1 MSRYIIGVDVG
12 GTNVKLGL
20 VGPRGDI
27 IARSRFDTKAFNR
40 NKKKLIDAL
49 VAAIKQLASRRELKK
64 SDILGV
70 GIGMPGFIDPQKGLV
85 LFLPNIPGWHNVP
98 FASILRKKLGL
109 PVFIDNDVNLI
120 TLAEWK
126 KGAGRGFRNLVC
138 ITLGTG
144 VGGGLIL
151 NNTLYRGENFVAGE
165 IGHIPYQDKELELYV
180 GNKVLHERAARI
192 FKRPGIRTQD
202 VFAMA
207 QRGDQRGIKF
217 WYEVGEHI
225 GFVMAGV
232 VNTLN
237 PKRIIIG
244 GGVSNN
250 YKYIA
255 PGIKATIKQKAI
267 KAANNVQIVRA
278 RLGDDAG
285 IIGASFLV
293 KDSLL
298 ER

>member
-1 MSRYIIGVDVG
+1 MNKFIIGVDVG

-20 VGPRGDI
+20 VNPRGAI
-27 IARSRFDTKAFNR
+27 IARSRLNTKAFNR
-40 NKKKLIDAL
+40 DKGQFTDAL
-49 VAAIKQLASRRELKK
+49 AGAIKSLIAHKRLKK
-64 SDILGV
+64 NQILGV
-70 GIGMPGFIDPQKGLV
+70 GVGMPGFINPQKGLV

-98 FASILRKKLGL
+98 FAGILSKRLGL

-126 KGAGRGFRNLVC
+126 KGVGKNIANLVC

-144 VGGGLIL
+144 VGSGLIL
-151 NNTLYRGENFVAGE
+151 DNRLYRGEDFLAGE
-165 IGHIPYQDKELELYV
+165 IGHIPYRDSEFEKYV
-180 GNKVLHERAARI
+180 GNRTLFDRAARI
-192 FKRPGIRTQD
+192 FKRPGMRTQD
-202 VFAMA
+202 VFALA
-207 QRGDQRGIKF
+207 QKGDKKARQF
-217 WYEVGEHI
+217 WYEVGEHV

-237 PKRIIIG
+237 PKRIVIG

-250 YKYIA
+250 YKYFV
-255 PGIKATIKQKAI
+255 PGIRDTIKKLAI
-267 KAANNVQIVRA
+267 KGANKVQIVRA

-293 KDSLL
+293 KESL
-298 ER
+298 E